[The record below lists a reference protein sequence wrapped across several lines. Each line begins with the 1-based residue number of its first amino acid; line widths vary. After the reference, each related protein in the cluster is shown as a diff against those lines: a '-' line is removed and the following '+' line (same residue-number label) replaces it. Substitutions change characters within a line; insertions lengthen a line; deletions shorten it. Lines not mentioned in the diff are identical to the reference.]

1 MATATQL
8 AQRAGSWPSRSG
20 AGCYCRLPLPRA
32 ALLLGL
38 LLLLLGPAGCQVC
51 APRAARCH
59 RRRRTQSSYAKF
71 RRRSRAQGKRS
82 TGSAASPVA
91 TEDEMLRQ
99 VEAHLQARVALLVT
113 RPSILAHSTD
123 SRSAYDARA
132 AGQRRVRSRLCLRAL
147 ASGGCDGGGRVVGP
161 GAARA
166 QHRAAP
172 RSGQGAAGVRGGAR
186 AQRGRPAAQAGRLR
200 RLLGRL
206 FQRALLPHGQRP
218 AAGRD
223 VRVRAVVGVHVRAHL
238 SRGGLAHVAPPRR
251 VLDDRARDR
260 VRDAGGRHG
269 VRGGLRAV
277 LLPRAARALR
287 RRPRLHRQGAAAPGR
302 PAARTLLRLARA
314 GAGAARVR
322 GVRRCTTRSASSG

>member
-172 RSGQGAAGVRGGAR
+172 RSGGPAPVAGGVVARGAR
-186 AQRGRPAAQAGRLR
+186 ARVAATQRTRRAAWARVGRRSGEPARVRHHRARRAERLQPPEHGRDPGRHGRRRGGGRRVHSPSHTR
-200 RLLGRL
+200 RLL
-206 FQRALLPHGQRP
+206 P
-218 AAGRD
+218 ATPLG
-223 VRVRAVVGVHVRAHL
+223 
-238 SRGGLAHVAPPRR
+238 
-251 VLDDRARDR
+251 
-260 VRDAGGRHG
+260 
-269 VRGGLRAV
+269 
-277 LLPRAARALR
+277 
-287 RRPRLHRQGAAAPGR
+287 
-302 PAARTLLRLARA
+302 
-314 GAGAARVR
+314 
-322 GVRRCTTRSASSG
+322 